1 MHSLASQGRR
11 ALTGGL
17 AAFRYCSTD
26 SDDEP
31 DADSGEVADLEDLG
45 GPARRS
51 ATGGRAADGAPST
64 SDREAAMS
72 GADATAGPKDMLTPQ
87 LRAALGKQGYKLVG
101 ATRHTFCSQLNSS
114 LHT

>member
-1 MHSLASQGRR
+1 MKMHSSASERGR

-17 AAFRYCSTD
+17 AEVRYCSTD

-31 DADSGEVADLEDLG
+31 EEDSGEVADLEDLG
-45 GPARRS
+45 GPARRN

-64 SDREAAMS
+64 SGREAATS
-72 GADATAGPKDMLTPQ
+72 GIDASAGPKEMLSPP

-101 ATRHTFCSQLNSS
+101 AAHHTL
-114 LHT
+114 LH